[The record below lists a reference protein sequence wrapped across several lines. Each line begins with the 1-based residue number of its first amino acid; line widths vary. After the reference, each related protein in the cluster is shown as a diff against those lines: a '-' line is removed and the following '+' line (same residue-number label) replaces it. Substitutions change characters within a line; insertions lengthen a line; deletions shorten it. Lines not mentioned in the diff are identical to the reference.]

1 MPVEVKICGLT
12 AEPALDAALAAG
24 ADFAGLVFY
33 SKSPRNIELDTAARL
48 AARARS
54 AGTAKVVA
62 LLVDPSDE
70 LVANIMD
77 RVRPDIVQL
86 HGHESVA
93 RTGTLRRLAGV
104 PIMKAVSVQTR
115 EDVAA
120 SQTYLAPGS
129 ADILLYDAKPPL
141 AEGALPGGNGLAF
154 DWTILDQLDG
164 QPRFALAGG
173 LTPKNVGEAI
183 RLTRAP
189 IVDVS
194 SGVETAPGVK
204 DAELIRLFIRNAK
217 AAK

>member
-12 AEPALDAALAAG
+12 TAPALDVALAEG
-24 ADFAGLVFY
+24 ADFVGLVFY
-33 SKSPRNIELDTAARL
+33 PKSPRNIELDEASRL
-48 AARARS
+48 AERARS

-70 LVANIMD
+70 LIADIMD

-93 RTGTLRRLAGV
+93 RTGALRRLAGV

-115 EDVAA
+115 GDVTA
-120 SQTYLAPGS
+120 SDAYLASGS

-141 AEGALPGGNGLAF
+141 GEGALPGGNGLAF
-154 DWTILDQLDG
+154 DWTILDQVERRT
-164 QPRFALAGG
+164 RFALAGG
-173 LTPKNVGEAI
+173 LTPQNVAAAI
-183 RLTRAP
+183 ALTGAP

-194 SGVETAPGVK
+194 SGVETTPGVK